1 MIIFFI
7 VYLSTITI
15 VFIIIN
21 KKKNKIFPIPKIYF
35 CGDKICFNTN
45 HRHQICVG
53 ECSLLVV
60 KNKAYLKRLN
70 KRICLCNVED
80 VKLKNQML
88 TFVGLGTVE
97 IEIGKSNVNKY
108 LQMNISS
115 YDFDLTSLKREAELE
130 IVNNLFDLTACESL
144 KRYLRFVKR
153 ILNININN
161 SKIEVKQNVYNF
173 AFCVD
178 YEFNGNKKRIMFN

>member
-1 MIIFFI
+1 MVIFLI
-7 VYLSTITI
+7 VYLFTITI

-21 KKKNKIFPIPKIYF
+21 KKKNKIYPIPETYF
-35 CGDKICFNTN
+35 CDDKICFYTN
-45 HRHQICVG
+45 HKHKICVG

-60 KNKAYLKRLN
+60 KNKAYLKRMN
-70 KRICLCNVED
+70 KRICLCNVEN
-80 VKLKNQML
+80 VKLKKQML

-97 IEIGKSNVNKY
+97 IKTGKSKINKY
-108 LQMNISS
+108 LQMDISS
-115 YDFDLTSLKREAELE
+115 HDFDLTGLKREAVLE
-130 IVNNLFDLTACESL
+130 MLNNLFDFAACESL

-161 SKIEVKQNVYNF
+161 SKIEVKQNVYNL

-178 YEFNGNKKRIMFN
+178 YEFKGDKKRIMFN